1 MTGIPG
7 VDHPEEQT
15 EADVALTGRGISV
28 SSRVEQ
34 VHDGLVVVRPSVGGY
49 AGGQV
54 VRPGDAVEVFWRTAD
69 DQRIVPAVVE
79 SAGTHP
85 VVRWRLRPTGPA
97 EQSQRRQAVRARV
110 TLGIE
115 VGQGSYEY
123 TGETVDVSEGGMR
136 AQLEGF
142 GLVPEPGTRMDV
154 VLTLDDGELR
164 GAAEVVRAQDRG
176 TRWLLSIRFV
186 DLAERDADRLRRR
199 VFQALREERARAV
212 D

>member
-7 VDHPEEQT
+7 VDHPEEQA
-15 EADVALTGRGISV
+15 EAEIALTARGISV

-34 VHDGLVVVRPSVGGY
+34 VDDDVVVVRPSVGGY
-49 AGGQV
+49 AGGEV
-54 VRPGDAVEVFWRTAD
+54 VRPGDVVEVFWRTTD
-69 DQRIVPAVVE
+69 DQRILPAVVE
-79 SAGTHP
+79 SAGSDP
-85 VVRWRLRPTGPA
+85 VARWRLRATGPA

-123 TGETVDVSEGGMR
+123 TGETVDLSEGGMR

-142 GLVPEPGTRMDV
+142 GLVPEAGTRLDV
-154 VLTLDDGELR
+154 AVTLDDGELR
-164 GAAEVVRAQDRG
+164 TRAEVVRAQDRG
-176 TRWLLSIRFV
+176 TRWLLSIRFL
-186 DLAERDADRLRRR
+186 DLAERDGDRVRRR

>member
-34 VHDGLVVVRPSVGGY
+34 VHDGVVVVRPSVGEY

-54 VRPGDAVEVFWRTAD
+54 VRPGDAVEVFWRTAE

-79 SAGTHP
+79 SAGADP

-97 EQSQRRQAVRARV
+97 EQSQRREAVRARV

-123 TGETVDVSEGGMR
+123 TGESVDLSEGGLR
-136 AQLEGF
+136 VQLEGF
-142 GLVPEPGTRMDV
+142 GLVPEPGTRLDV
-154 VLTLDDGELR
+154 TLTLDDGDLR
-164 GAAEVVRAQDRG
+164 AAAEVVRAQDRG
-176 TRWLLSIRFV
+176 TRWLLSVRFV
-186 DLAERDADRLRRR
+186 DLAEKDGDRLRRR